1 MNKQGGRPKSEF
13 RVEYKDKKNFRDNM
27 KRLSRDLALHQR
39 FKLEIERLDELQK
52 EAQIAG
58 EYNNELNIIK
68 TKMAAYFELMPYL
81 LPKLAA
87 IQIDQTKQTTV
98 TAEEAEATLQLMI
111 ADQVNLIK

>member
-1 MNKQGGRPKSEF
+1 MKPGPKQSEF
-13 RVEYKDKKNFRDNM
+13 RVEKEHKKTFRDNL

-39 FKLEIERLDELQK
+39 FKLEIERLDEMQK
-52 EAQIAG
+52 EARNAG